1 MNIQQALNVQDR
13 TVSYRDAE
21 VLLAAVLKKERVW
34 LHAHPESELSH
45 KEAEQYEAYL
55 TAREGNQPVAYITGI
70 KEFYGRPFAIDK
82 RALIPR
88 PETEAVIDHALNFL
102 PAQFMA
108 HLKATNKPCALKVL
122 ELGTGCGNIAVTLA
136 LELSKHPV
144 AADIIAT
151 DIAPEALELAH
162 ENYKNLGESNNNIR
176 LEFLE
181 ASLFDHK
188 KIKGSAPY
196 DLIVANLPYVPT
208 TWKMNP
214 AAQAD
219 VLFYEPDVALFGG
232 SDGLDIYRDFF
243 AQAPE
248 YLAKDGQI
256 IVEYGE
262 TQTKELLP
270 LAQAAFPTQK
280 ADVYQ
285 DYAGLDRVLVLS

>member
-1 MNIQQALNVQDR
+1 MNIQQALNVQNR

-21 VLLAAVLKKERVW
+21 VLLAAVLKKDRTW
-34 LHAHPESELSH
+34 LYAHSESELSH
-45 KEAEQYEAYL
+45 SDAEKYETYL
-55 TAREGNQPVAYITGI
+55 IAREGNQPVAYITGV
-70 KEFYGRPFAIDK
+70 KEFYGRPFSIDA

-88 PETEAVIDHALNFL
+88 PETEGVIDHAMAFL
-102 PAQFMA
+102 PKQFMA
-108 HLKATNKPCALKVL
+108 HLKATNKPCALKIL

-136 LELSKHPV
+136 AELGKHPV

-151 DIAPEALELAH
+151 DVAPEALELAQ
-162 ENYKNLGESNNNIR
+162 ENYKKLGESNKNIR

-188 KIKGSAPY
+188 KIQGSEPF

-208 TWKMNP
+208 TWKIDP
-214 AAQAD
+214 AAQPD
-219 VLFYEPDVALFGG
+219 VIFHEPDVALFGG
-232 SDGLDIYRDFF
+232 EDGLDIYREFF
-243 AQAPE
+243 QKAPE
-248 YLAKDGQI
+248 YLAESGQI
-256 IVEYGE
+256 IIEYGE

-270 LAQAAFPTQK
+270 LARAAFPTKK